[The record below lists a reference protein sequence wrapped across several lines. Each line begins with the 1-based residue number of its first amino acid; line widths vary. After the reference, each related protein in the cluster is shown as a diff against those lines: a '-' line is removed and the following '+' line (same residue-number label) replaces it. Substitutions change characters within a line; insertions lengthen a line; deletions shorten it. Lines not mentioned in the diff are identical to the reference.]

1 MMGPSSLLRD
11 PALHLSSGPARW
23 LCRSSLQEKRSLC
36 WKCPR
41 LHRSLP
47 PFPTVSVHFH
57 CSEVATPI
65 FLLRGAPV
73 LSPGKCLCRCWSP
86 FSLGEPEKEA
96 GNVLG
101 SRTGSPSKV
110 TATRGGGAGCSPR
123 AVCAVAGRAALGQAQ
138 AVEVLWAPTWADPA
152 WGIAY
157 DTEAVLIF
165 HCT

>member
-1 MMGPSSLLRD
+1 MGPSSLLRD
-11 PALHLSSGPARW
+11 PALRLSSGPARW
-23 LCRSSLQEKRSLC
+23 LSWSYLQEKRSLC

-41 LHRSLP
+41 LHHSVP

-65 FLLRGAPV
+65 FLLHAAPV
-73 LSPGKCLCRCWSP
+73 LSPSKCLCRCWSP

-110 TATRGGGAGCSPR
+110 TARE
-123 AVCAVAGRAALGQAQ
+123 AVVPAAHRKRCMLLQAEQPVALGQAR
-138 AVEVLWAPTWADPA
+138 AVEVLWAPTWAEPSL
-152 WGIAY
+152 GNG
-157 DTEAVLIF
+157 L
-165 HCT
+165 